1 MSIGTTR
8 EKAGGFVVDSRQAW
22 KKDTTLC
29 WDCKNATN
37 INKCPWACNNTP
49 VDGWWAR
56 PTQVRM
62 YHGYDHRMEDS
73 FCVIMC
79 PLFERDGWR
88 GGIYQHDCVGKKT
101 LKDTSP
107 DDIRALAAAI
117 IHQQID
123 DWEALDRGKHAKA
136 IPLGG
141 KVVSSVEVVKFFNSA
156 WFASLL
162 SAVSETPPSVVRK
175 ILGVPDVKDERKRN
189 RSRT

>member
-8 EKAGGFVVDSRQAW
+8 EKVGGFVVDGRQAW

-73 FCVIMC
+73 YCVIMC

-88 GGIYQHDCVGKKT
+88 GGIYKHDTLTKQV
-101 LKDTSP
+101 LKDVTNK
-107 DDIRALAAAI
+107 DIRAIAAAI
-117 IHQQID
+117 IKQQIE
-123 DWEALDRGKHAKA
+123 DWEILDRGKRAKA

-141 KVVSSVEVVKFFNSA
+141 KVVNTSESIKFFNST
-156 WFASLL
+156 WFATLL
-162 SAVSETPPSVVRK
+162 AAVSESSPEEVREM
-175 ILGVPDVKDERKRN
+175 LGVPTIERKRN
-189 RSRT
+189 RIRT

>member
-1 MSIGTTR
+1 MWIGTIQK
-8 EKAGGFVVDSRQAW
+8 KAGGCVVDGRQAW

-37 INKCPWACNNTP
+37 INKCPWARDNTP

-56 PTQVRM
+56 PTKVRM

-88 GGIYQHDCVGKKT
+88 GGVYKHDCSRGRA

-162 SAVSETPPSVVRK
+162 AAVSETPPEVVRE
-175 ILGVPDVKDERKRN
+175 ILGVPNVERKRN
-189 RSRT
+189 RSSA

>member
-8 EKAGGFVVDSRQAW
+8 EKVGGFVVDGRQAW

-29 WDCKNATN
+29 WDCENATD

-62 YHGYDHRMEDS
+62 YRGNDHRMEDS
-73 FCVIMC
+73 YCVIMC

-88 GGIYQHDCVGKKT
+88 GGVYKHDTLTKQV
-101 LKDTSP
+101 LKDVTNM
-107 DDIRALAAAI
+107 DIRAIAAAI
-117 IHQQID
+117 IKQQIE
-123 DWEALDRGKHAKA
+123 DWEILDRGKRAKA

-141 KVVSSVEVVKFFNSA
+141 KVVNTSESIKFFNST
-156 WFASLL
+156 WFATLL
-162 SAVSETPPSVVRK
+162 AAVSESSPEEVREM
-175 ILGVPDVKDERKRN
+175 LGVPTIERKRN
-189 RSRT
+189 RIRT